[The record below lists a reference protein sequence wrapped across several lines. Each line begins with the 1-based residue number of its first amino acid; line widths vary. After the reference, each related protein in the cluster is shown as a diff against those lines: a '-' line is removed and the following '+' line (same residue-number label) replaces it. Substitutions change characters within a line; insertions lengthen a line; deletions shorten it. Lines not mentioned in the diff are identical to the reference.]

1 MVPTIYP
8 LETLHNSLS
17 LRQVNEF
24 LTAVCRSCGDS
35 HVQSTAGTGQVGL
48 SLARQGALLVFY
60 ILRTGYPDRTGD
72 KCSPWSLS
80 QNALAQE

>member
-24 LTAVCRSCGDS
+24 LTAVCRSCSES
-35 HVQSTAGTGQVGL
+35 HVQSTAGTGQVAL

-60 ILRTGYPDRTGD
+60 ILRTDQPDRTGD
-72 KCSPWSLS
+72 KRSPWSLFQS
-80 QNALAQE
+80 VLAQE

>member
-24 LTAVCRSCGDS
+24 LTAVCRSCSES

-48 SLARQGALLVFY
+48 SLARQEALLLFY
-60 ILRTGYPDRTGD
+60 ILGTGLEISAVPRA
-72 KCSPWSLS
+72 CPSVF
-80 QNALAQE
+80 